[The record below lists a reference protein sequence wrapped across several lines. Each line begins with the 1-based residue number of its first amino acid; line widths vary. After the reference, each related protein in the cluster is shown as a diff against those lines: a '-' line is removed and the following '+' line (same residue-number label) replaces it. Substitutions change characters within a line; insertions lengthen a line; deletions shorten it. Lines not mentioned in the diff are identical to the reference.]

1 MHIRSYEIILFFEV
15 VKTHGPC
22 ALFIKKDADYRM
34 IINPRKK
41 NHRDTKFHYFLYHV
55 YQTEWYPSTY
65 DSLG

>member
-41 NHRDTKFHYFLYHV
+41 T
-55 YQTEWYPSTY
+55 TEIQSFTISYIKLKGTQVHMTV
-65 DSLG
+65 